1 MIAALPTPAPQPS
14 PQPAPAAAPVP
25 PRIDFRAAAQ
35 AAAAAPPCSLLDG
48 VSTDQALSVSGVLR
62 RGGEAQIRRVL
73 ADRAVPSSAA
83 TLNLQNFEGPYCG
96 ALDVLRQVAAPAGAM
111 PRVQIVGIQPLQHA
125 ELLRLDVQMPDRA
138 SHLYVSYIM
147 KSNEIV
153 HLVPSQPQAPGAR
166 VRLGD
171 PRPGFPGW
179 EVDEPYGTDLIVVFA
194 SERPL
199 FAQPRPVIEPLDD
212 YLAALG
218 TALRDARMQNSQVA
232 ARAVVVETVQRR

>member
-1 MIAALPTPAPQPS
+1 VPVAPR
-14 PQPAPAAAPVP
+14 V
-25 PRIDFRAAAQ
+25 DFRAAAQ
-35 AAAAAPPCSLLDG
+35 AASAAAPCSLVDG
-48 VSTDQALSVSGVLR
+48 TATDQGLSLTGVLR

-73 ADRAVPSSAA
+73 ADRGIPGSAA
-83 TLNLQNFEGPYCG
+83 TLRLQPFDGPYCG
-96 ALDVLRQVAAPAGAM
+96 ALDVLRQVAATGGAA
-111 PRVQIVGIQPLQHA
+111 PRVEIVGAQPLQHA

-138 SHLYVSYIM
+138 SYLYVSYLM
-147 KSNEIV
+147 KSSEIV
-153 HLVPSQPQAPGAR
+153 HLVPSQPQPAGAR

-199 FAQPRPVIEPLDD
+199 FPQPRPVIESLDD
-212 YLAALG
+212 YVAAMG
-218 TALRDARMQNSQVA
+218 AALRDARLQNSQVA

>member
-1 MIAALPTPAPQPS
+1 M
-14 PQPAPAAAPVP
+14 
-25 PRIDFRAAAQ
+25 
-35 AAAAAPPCSLLDG
+35 
-48 VSTDQALSVSGVLR
+48 LR
-62 RGGEAQIRRVL
+62 RGGDAQIRRVL